1 MATAAARNA
10 SLCIALISVVAEWWG
25 QGERGKKTATP
36 FENIFADPCIWG
48 THLERDTAFHF
59 LLFYFDKNS

>member
-10 SLCIALISVVAEWWG
+10 SLCIALISVVAEGGG
-25 QGERGKKTATP
+25 QGESGKKTVTL
-36 FENIFADPCIWG
+36 FENIFPDPCIWG

-59 LLFYFDKNS
+59 LRF